1 MTRSGFLRLLVIAP
15 LLLAVPALA
24 APSQQAAARFIQQTG
39 SELAAQLSAPG
50 TIASKRPALV
60 ALMDRSVAMDEVGR
74 FCLGRYWR
82 TATPQQQQQY
92 LQLFRTALTNAVI
105 IRLGDY
111 QGAGVGLTVTRAEP
125 AADGVHVATQI
136 TKPGSA
142 PYNVTWVVDGTEGQ
156 PRVVDVVA
164 EGVSLRQTQR
174 SDYGSFLE
182 QHGGNVEAL
191 IQALRAQIARGA

>member
-1 MTRSGFLRLLVIAP
+1 MTRSGFLRVLATAP

-24 APSQQAAARFIQQTG
+24 APSQQVAARFVQQTG
-39 SELAAQLSAPG
+39 NELAAQLSAPG
-50 TIASKRPALV
+50 TIESKRPNFV
-60 ALMDRSVAMDEVGR
+60 ALMNRSVAMDEVAR

-82 TATPQQQQQY
+82 TATPEQQQQY
-92 LQLFRTALTNAVI
+92 LQLFRTALTNAVVV
-105 IRLGDY
+105 RLGNY

-136 TKPGSA
+136 TKSGSS
-142 PYNVTWVVDGTEGQ
+142 PYNVAWVVDGTEGQ
-156 PRVVDVVA
+156 PHIVDVVA

-182 QHGGNVEAL
+182 QHGGDVGAL
-191 IQALRAQIARGA
+191 IQALRAQAARGG